1 MATTPSGRGAG
12 ESLRCMHAI
21 LFAGILLLAS
31 LSGARSQTPDTT
43 QRAKSQDTG
52 KAAAAST
59 AQSRAAAVPAATSP
73 TTASASSATSVSA
86 ASASD
91 TSQAQLQFLGL
102 KAAPNGVHG
111 VVSGGSLM
119 LQLNRAPRTDTPVVA
134 LISTEAPPDSQPIR
148 LGVDAISGTN
158 LFVRIPSKTRNGR
171 YRVLVYSDTDPRHA
185 LAHAPQ
191 EVIVKDLYGL
201 IAIALIPMLVMAL
214 IIWLVVRRYRPL
226 PNEPK
231 RNWLQLLLID
241 PRNNTYSLSR
251 AQFIW
256 WTGILV
262 FSYGFLFI
270 SRALVEH
277 IYEFPSLDGFAW
289 TFMISLGTL
298 LSAQAT
304 EQVKG
309 AKGSGTGA
317 PVLADLFVH
326 GGVIALERVQQVLW
340 TLVGSVMFV
349 VILLKNYSISTMMPV
364 IPQELLAVMGLSSAG
379 YIGGKM
385 IRSPGPTVT
394 NAVPNGD
401 GTYSI
406 TGQNLAPNAKVL
418 IDGVEAGTVS
428 TTKVDPTKSGN
439 NATELKAV
447 SGGGAATKSMG
458 GPRQVV
464 VVNPDGQRATLT
476 LAGRPAQTLIT
487 TQAAVPGG
495 DRPAAGDGD
504 QAAAADSVPAPAP
517 DGPPDGGSG
526 SDAQP
531 AAPVT
536 G

>member
-1 MATTPSGRGAG
+1 MATRPSGKGAG

-21 LFAGILLLAS
+21 LFVCILLLAS
-31 LSGARSQTPDTT
+31 PSGARSQTPDTT
-43 QRAKSQDTG
+43 HRAQSRDSG
-52 KAAAAST
+52 RAAAASGT
-59 AQSRAAAVPAATSP
+59 QAPAATAPPAGP
-73 TTASASSATSVSA
+73 TAPTA
-86 ASASD
+86 ASAGSTTSPAD
-91 TSQAQLQFLGL
+91 SSQAQLQFIGL

-134 LISTEAPPDSQPIR
+134 LISTEAPPDSQPVR
-148 LGVDAISGTN
+148 LGIDAISGTN
-158 LFVRIPSKTRNGR
+158 IFVRIPSKTRNGR
-171 YRVLVYSDTDPRHA
+171 YRVLVYSDTDPRHS
-185 LAHAPQ
+185 LAHTPQ

-201 IAIALIPMLVMAL
+201 IALALIPVLVMVL

-226 PNEPK
+226 PNQPK

-241 PRNNTYSLSR
+241 PSNNTYSLSR

-289 TFMISLGTL
+289 TFLISLGTL
-298 LSAQAT
+298 LGAQAT

-317 PVLADLFVH
+317 PVLADLFMH

-379 YIGGKM
+379 YIGGKV
-385 IRSPGPTVT
+385 IRNPGPTIS

-418 IDGVEAGTVS
+418 IDGVEAGTVN
-428 TTKVDPTKSGN
+428 TVKVDPTKSGN

-447 SGGGAATKSMG
+447 ASAVATKSMT
-458 GPRQVV
+458 GPKQVV
-464 VVNPDGQRATLT
+464 VVNPDGQRATTT
-476 LAGRPAQTLIT
+476 LPGSLVQTVMA
-487 TQAAVPGG
+487 TQATVPARGQAVTT
-495 DRPAAGDGD
+495 DAG
-504 QAAAADSVPAPAP
+504 QAVAADPVPPTATEGASGGGTDSGAPAP
-517 DGPPDGGSG
+517 PPEAG
-526 SDAQP
+526 
-531 AAPVT
+531 
-536 G
+536 